1 MRVLHVISSL
11 EIGGAQRLLSDL
23 LPMQRLEGIDVS
35 LLVLREAD
43 TDFRK
48 KKAVAGI
55 PIISMN
61 VKNVQRK
68 SYSLRYF

>member
-48 KKAVAGI
+48 KIAVAGI